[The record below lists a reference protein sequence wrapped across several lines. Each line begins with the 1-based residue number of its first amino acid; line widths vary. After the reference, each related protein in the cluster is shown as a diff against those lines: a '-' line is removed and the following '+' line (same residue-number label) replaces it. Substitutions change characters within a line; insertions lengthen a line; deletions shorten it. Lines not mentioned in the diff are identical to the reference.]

1 VHNSNAK
8 FWIMQTPAQIYIKV
22 WISHINHLFIPS
34 MKCLFYE
41 IILVPVT
48 KQNVK
53 RGIVIVIDDLQ
64 HYNKDPCKKKKLYNK
79 DNSRTL
85 VHKDKKC
92 KILIKLH
99 NPQQNITRINATI

>member
-1 VHNSNAK
+1 
-8 FWIMQTPAQIYIKV
+8 
-22 WISHINHLFIPS
+22 

-64 HYNKDPCKKKKLYNK
+64 HYNKDPCKKKK
-79 DNSRTL
+79 TL
-85 VHKDKKC
+85 
-92 KILIKLH
+92 
-99 NPQQNITRINATI
+99 QQR